1 MEGCYG
7 RENSMSAS
15 RSYGKAPKSNSRKNA
30 KNHWIRFEE
39 VATEYIPRLPGSVW
53 TTYTVLFTFRN
64 RKTNQCFPRYQTI
77 ADKRGVHRRTI
88 IRHVAILVAFGLIE
102 KEHRF
107 YDDYVKRE
115 YGGQR
120 SNKYWFVSFSPQ
132 DVTPPVTAAPPITRS
147 SSKQI
152 YTKPI
157 EESTGGS
164 GEPCDHP
171 WGNPMDYPHEGFWRC
186 SICGD
191 PYKR

>member
-1 MEGCYG
+1 
-7 RENSMSAS
+7 MSAS
-15 RSYGKAPKSNSRKNA
+15 RSYGKAPKSKARTKQ

-39 VATEYIPRLPGSVW
+39 IANEYMATLPGSVW
-53 TTYTVLFTFRN
+53 TTYTALFTFRN

-88 IRHVAILVAFGLIE
+88 IRHMAILVGYGLIE

-107 YDDYVKRE
+107 YDDDVKRE

-132 DVTPPVTAAPPITRS
+132 DVTPSMTTAPPLTRD

-152 YTKPI
+152 YTKTI
-157 EESTGGS
+157 QESTEAS
-164 GEPCDHP
+164 EEPCDHP

-186 SICGD
+186 SLCGD
-191 PYKR
+191 PYKRN

>member
-1 MEGCYG
+1 
-7 RENSMSAS
+7 MSTP
-15 RSYGKAPKSNSRKNA
+15 RSYGNAPKSTPRKKA

-39 VATEYIPRLPGSVW
+39 VANQYMSILPGSVLA
-53 TTYTVLFTFRN
+53 TYTTLFTFRN

-88 IRHVAILVAFGLIE
+88 IRHVAILEQVGLIE

-107 YDDYVKRE
+107 YDDDVKRE

-132 DVTPPVTAAPPITRS
+132 DVTPGGTAAPPITRDP
-147 SSKQI
+147 SKQI

-157 EESTGGS
+157 QESTEAS
-164 GEPCDHP
+164 REPCDHP
-171 WGNPMDYPHEGFWRC
+171 FG
-186 SICGD
+186 
-191 PYKR
+191 

>member
-1 MEGCYG
+1 MKTP
-7 RENSMSAS
+7 AT
-15 RSYGKAPKSNSRKNA
+15 YGKAPKSKARKA

-39 VATEYIPRLPGSVW
+39 IANQYMGILPGSVW
-53 TTYTVLFTFRN
+53 TTYTALFTYRN

-88 IRHVAILVAFGLIE
+88 IRHMAVLVAYGLIE

-107 YDDYVKRE
+107 YDDDVKRE

-132 DVTPPVTAAPPITRS
+132 DVTPGGTAAPPLSRDP
-147 SSKQI
+147 SKQI

-157 EESTGGS
+157 QKSTEVS
-164 GEPCDHP
+164 GEP
-171 WGNPMDYPHEGFWRC
+171 
-186 SICGD
+186 
-191 PYKR
+191 

>member
-1 MEGCYG
+1 M
-7 RENSMSAS
+7 NAS
-15 RSYGKAPKSNSRKNA
+15 RSYGNAPKSKARKV

-39 VATEYIPRLPGSVW
+39 IANEYMAILPGSVW
-53 TTYTVLFTFRN
+53 ATYTALFTFRN

-88 IRHVAILVAFGLIE
+88 IRHVDYLVRIGLIE

-132 DVTPPVTAAPPITRS
+132 DVTPGMTAAPLMTRGS
-147 SSKQI
+147 SNRINPKKI
-152 YTKPI
+152 APT
-157 EESTGGS
+157 EETPK
-164 GEPCDHP
+164 EACEHP

-186 SICGD
+186 SHCGD
-191 PYKR
+191 LYKRN